1 MDETA
6 IEKAKT
12 VIIESL
18 LGNVEDNIIKKLN
31 TVTDLLQLEIVTE
44 VFISVY
50 IIITFIFR
58 WLFLK

>member
-44 VFISVY
+44 VCTSVY

>member
-44 VFISVY
+44 VFTSVY